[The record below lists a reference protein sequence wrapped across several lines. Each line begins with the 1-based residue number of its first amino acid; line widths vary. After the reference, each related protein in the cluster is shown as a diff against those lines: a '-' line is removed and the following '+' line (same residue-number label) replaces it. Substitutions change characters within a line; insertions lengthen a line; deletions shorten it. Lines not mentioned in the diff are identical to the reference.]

1 MVEIQAL
8 LTELCSQVRVL
19 PLRYHVRS
27 SCAELTV
34 PLLRSVLGKA
44 LWTGYQ
50 ETYRSVFRR
59 DQQVGSGAQAYVLSG
74 SADADPDAFVV
85 TLTLVGNATGA
96 AEAIDASFREAAA
109 VGVGRHRAPLVVE
122 ACRGVRPDESPT
134 TEPIEWPLS
143 MAEWCGGG
151 DPASAACR
159 LDFHAPLRLQA
170 HRTTASAQWSESR
183 PLIAAPSFSNL
194 VAAGLNRLASY
205 LAGESRQQL
214 QAARAELL
222 RAAELAPCSAW
233 RGRKTDVERWSA
245 SQQCELQLRGVTG
258 SIELPDGAGAFWP
271 LMAAARW
278 LHLGKNTTH
287 GLGAFEVVAIA
298 RTISRSAPLG

>member
-134 TEPIEWPLS
+134 TEPIE
-143 MAEWCGGG
+143 
-151 DPASAACR
+151 
-159 LDFHAPLRLQA
+159 
-170 HRTTASAQWSESR
+170 
-183 PLIAAPSFSNL
+183 
-194 VAAGLNRLASY
+194 
-205 LAGESRQQL
+205 
-214 QAARAELL
+214 
-222 RAAELAPCSAW
+222 
-233 RGRKTDVERWSA
+233 
-245 SQQCELQLRGVTG
+245 
-258 SIELPDGAGAFWP
+258 
-271 LMAAARW
+271 
-278 LHLGKNTTH
+278 
-287 GLGAFEVVAIA
+287 
-298 RTISRSAPLG
+298 